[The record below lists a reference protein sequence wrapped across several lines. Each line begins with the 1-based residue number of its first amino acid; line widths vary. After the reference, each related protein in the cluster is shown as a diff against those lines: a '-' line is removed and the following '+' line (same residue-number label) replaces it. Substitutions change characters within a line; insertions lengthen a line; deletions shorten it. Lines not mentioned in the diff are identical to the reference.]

1 MQFQRCGIR
10 QIVNFCLKQDKHWIE
25 NSPRPGRTNLYGRR
39 YPRNCRRK
47 VVRSLGNNV
56 KINSNPLKGSTGQ
69 QWTTTARVAMTEKNV
84 LSLIFGFK
92 AASRPKFTI
101 GSIQGESQQSSSDE
115 QIPVVAPSKI
125 KPKRKSSQ
133 VTEWLQSYEE
143 RQVDL
148 QREKMEMQRDM
159 HKEKMSMMEKLL
171 NAIEKKNT

>member
-1 MQFQRCGIR
+1 MWNKTDSKLLFEAR
-10 QIVNFCLKQDKHWIE
+10 QALDREFSQARSHKPLWEKISMKLQKEGCKVTWKQCENKFKSLKREYSATVDHNNKSG
-25 NSPRPGRTNLYGRR
+25 NV
-39 YPRNCRRK
+39 RK
-47 VVRSLGNNV
+47 ECPFFDELNE
-56 KINSNPLKGSTGQ
+56 L
-69 QWTTTARVAMTEKNV
+69 
-84 LSLIFGFK
+84 FGFK